1 MATNNANSRPISTY
15 PIPASIQTKLNKA
28 GFLTTGSVLNLRP
41 SELSSS
47 AEISVEDAA
56 DVLDLVG
63 KPMGK
68 FLDTKTA
75 LEILREEQLLH
86 PIVTLSQNVDEILC
100 GGVPLSKVTEISGI
114 AGVGKTQLC
123 LQLCVTVQIPEE
135 CGGIQGQAIFI
146 DTEGSFNA
154 SRLEDMSQAC
164 VEHCRKTMNLPVDA
178 WSLASIRENIFV
190 YRCKEVT
197 DLLSCVMIL
206 KEFLKSHRQVK
217 LIVIDSLAFHFR
229 HDLEN
234 TALRSRVLHK
244 IAAELSRM
252 AVDFGTAVVVTNQ
265 MTTKFDSKGQGR
277 LTPALGTSWGHAP
290 TLRFILDWDPSRS
303 FRWATLIKSSSL
315 PSGSAP
321 YQVTKDGIRDVFFEK
336 EIVTPPVVIVE
347 DGIPGIC
354 FNTIV

>member
-63 KPMGK
+63 KSMGK

-75 LEILREEQLLH
+75 LEILREEQLLQ
-86 PIVTLSQNVDEILC
+86 PIVTLICNCVLLFKYQKNV
-100 GGVPLSKVTEISGI
+100 
-114 AGVGKTQLC
+114 
-123 LQLCVTVQIPEE
+123 EE
-135 CGGIQGQAIFI
+135 YRVKP
-146 DTEGSFNA
+146 S
-154 SRLEDMSQAC
+154 
-164 VEHCRKTMNLPVDA
+164 
-178 WSLASIRENIFV
+178 SL
-190 YRCKEVT
+190 
-197 DLLSCVMIL
+197 IL
-206 KEFLKSHRQVK
+206 KEALMLLDLKVK

-290 TLRFILDWDPSRS
+290 TLRLILDWDPSRS

-321 YQVTKDGIRDVFFEK
+321 YQERTVKQ
-336 EIVTPPVVIVE
+336 
-347 DGIPGIC
+347 
-354 FNTIV
+354 